1 MKIIGYITSF
11 IVVIVF
17 ASIWSGYALSVL
29 WAWFIVPAFG
39 LPMLSI
45 PAAIGVSMIVSYITH
60 QTIPSDKEESSF
72 EKITKGILEAT
83 MKPAFALGFGWIV
96 KSWL

>member
-1 MKIIGYITSF
+1 MKIIGYVTSF

-29 WAWFIVPAFG
+29 WAWFIVPTFD
-39 LPMLSI
+39 LPLLSI
-45 PAAIGVSMIVSYITH
+45 PAAIGVSMIVSYMTH
-60 QTIPSDKEESSF
+60 QTIPSDKDESFF
-72 EKITKGILEAT
+72 EKIIKGILEA
-83 MKPAFALGFGWIV
+83 MLKPAFTLGFGWIV